1 MFSNKRSVLFAVS
14 LFCVLSLEVF
24 CSTTASA
31 QSTLGVRKS
40 LIPLA
45 EPLWL
50 DLTAPQQNFLKPL
63 QAQWYALSATER
75 KSWVSLADK
84 LPKMNPAAQ
93 KKAAARVNEWAA
105 LSQEQRRLA
114 RENYRLAQN
123 LPKEEREAQWEK
135 YRSMTPAQR
144 SVLRS
149 AGTTSNTAALSAGA
163 TTGLAKEAAQPIK
176 EINATPAPKKL

>member
-1 MFSNKRSVLFAVS
+1 MFSNKRSLLFAVS

-24 CSTTASA
+24 CSATASA
-31 QSTLGVRKS
+31 QATETARKS

-45 EPLWL
+45 EPLWV
-50 DLTAPQQNFLKPL
+50 DLSAAQQSFLKPL

-84 LPKMNPAAQ
+84 LPKMTPAAQ
-93 KKAAARVNEWAA
+93 KKAATRVNEWAA
-105 LSQEQRRLA
+105 LSPEQRRLA

-123 LPKEEREAQWEK
+123 LPQEERAAQWEK

-176 EINATPAPKKL
+176 EINAAPTPKKL